1 MAETVAVQFLRPSS
15 PYGADDVAGF
25 PALQAR
31 SLVDRGVAAYWPMK
45 PTPLA
50 TVDDQFTGM
59 DRAALIAFARD
70 HLGLQDEP
78 PADVSD
84 DALRGILRDQ
94 LAATEAATPPAPST
108 PTADATTAVT
118 PADAA
123 SAPAD
128 GGKDAKGK

>member
-31 SLVDRGVAAYWPMK
+31 SLVERGVAAYWPMT

-94 LAATEAATPPAPST
+94 LAAADAATPPALST
-108 PTADATTAVT
+108 PPANDMKASTPDDASPV
-118 PADAA
+118 PD
-123 SAPAD
+123 D
-128 GGKDAKGK
+128 GVKDAKGK